1 MAQDCKHNGSKL
13 KVSLALKAIALSRCW
28 WLHLGSGAAAVVVGK
43 MAMTGR
49 SRWAVASNPC
59 CTPASRAGN
68 WFHHYVF
75 ICVMAQISR
84 HFPQWMM

>member
-28 WLHLGSGAAAVVVGK
+28 WLHLGSGAAAAVVGK

-75 ICVMAQISR
+75 ICVMAQIYYY
-84 HFPQWMM
+84 